1 MSTAPAGNHLP
12 LEVLRMKMKRLLSC
26 LLSLALALSLAAL
39 PASASSATFPD
50 IQSHWAKSYI
60 EAMTAA
66 GMFQGYED
74 GNFKPENQLTTAEA
88 LALCARAVGL
98 DSDTALDIA
107 TDYYTEVKDTLN
119 NEQTWFYQEFSICLA
134 TGILTSSDLKSL
146 YQSGD
151 LTDPIAKEDL
161 AVYLVRAMQ
170 LGPMAERLTSYP
182 LPFDDASSISGDAKP
197 SVYLLHIYGIVEGDE
212 YNDFSPKLSV
222 TRAVMATMLTR
233 AIAYMQAHGT
243 SPDLPEYTDY
253 AFRQGTIDSVSESG
267 STILLSLNSDLT
279 GAAIG
284 TVTLPDDVTIYENNM
299 ETTSSA
305 LKTGRH
311 ARVCLDSSGAAFAV
325 RVSDE
330 LEVFTAAVNG
340 IEDGSVAVTVD
351 GEERVLTM
359 DRFTQVQIGS
369 KTTGDASI
377 VDENGNYTTAV
388 CKLDDQGRLVAIQFT
403 GGTSTVEGILSDYTK
418 ASTSSASA
426 TIQLIGFDGVTRTY
440 TIPSEATITVDGLVD
455 SLSTTLKNSYV
466 VLRLLDEDASV
477 QSASVDTK
485 SNYVQGVIKSVD
497 SSDDTITITRLS
509 NDRNATYDV
518 TSSAVITYDG
528 KTTRLRDLDKN
539 DFVTILLNESD
550 DATMIQAYPSS
561 TTTEGTISE
570 RTFGSGTDTT
580 ITFVLTQKDGTK
592 VSFKVDLSD
601 PPTVERDDEDSTVD
615 KLRVGDEVEITV
627 RYGDVTRIE
636 AVTQNVNV
644 TGTVERI
651 IQEKSG
657 YTLELVLSDGEEVSY
672 AVDSSVPVTQNGDE
686 VALSTL
692 KPGYKLGL
700 AVNGEQVVSIEIQQA
715 VNTANKVSGT
725 ILYVDY
731 DEDLIYLR
739 AATDTGG
746 EEMVTVEVRSS
757 TVLLDVSTGEELAL
771 GDLDSGDVIE
781 VNGAYS
787 GTLFRATVILFQ

>member
-1 MSTAPAGNHLP
+1 
-12 LEVLRMKMKRLLSC
+12 MKVKRLLSC
-26 LLSLALALSLAAL
+26 LLSLVMVFSLTAL
-39 PASASSATFPD
+39 PASAATTFPD
-50 IQSHWAKSYI
+50 IQTHWAKSYI

-66 GMFQGYED
+66 GMFKGYED

-88 LALCARAVGL
+88 LALCARAIGL
-98 DSDTALDIA
+98 DSSTTMDIA
-107 TDYYTEVKDTLN
+107 TDYYTEVKTLLN
-119 NEQTWFYQEFSICLA
+119 NEQTWFYQEFSVCLA

-151 LTDPIAKEDL
+151 LTDPIEKEDL

-170 LGPMAERLTSYP
+170 LGPMADRLTSYP
-182 LPFDDASSISGDAKP
+182 LTFDDASSISADAKP
-197 SVYLLHIYGIVEGDE
+197 SVYLLHVYGIVEGDE
-212 YNDFSPKLSV
+212 FNDFSPKLNV

-253 AFRQGTIDSVSESG
+253 AFRQGVIASTSEANG
-267 STILLSLNSDLT
+267 VIQLTLNSDLT

-284 TVTLPDDVTIYENNM
+284 TITLPANVKIYENNM

-305 LKTGRH
+305 LKNGRH
-311 ARVCLDSSGAAFAV
+311 ARVCLDSTGTAFAV
-325 RVSDE
+325 RVSAE
-330 LEVFTAAVNG
+330 LETFTATVNG
-340 IEDGSVAVTVD
+340 IDGKNVAVTVN
-351 GEERVLTM
+351 GSGRLLTM
-359 DRFTQVQIGS
+359 DRFTQVQIGN
-369 KTTGDASI
+369 KTTGDYSI
-377 VDENGNYTTAV
+377 VDTGANYTTAV

-403 GGTSTVEGILSDYTK
+403 GGTSTVEGILADYTK

-440 TIPSEATITVDGLVD
+440 TIPSDATITVDGLVD

-485 SNYVQGVIKSVD
+485 SNYVQGVIRSVD
-497 SSDDTITITRLS
+497 SSDDTISITRLS

-601 PPTVERDDEDSTVD
+601 PPVVERDDEDSTVD
-615 KLRVGDEVEITV
+615 KLRVGDEVVFTV

-636 AVTQNVNV
+636 ATTQNVNL

-651 IQEKSG
+651 IQEKTG
-657 YTLELVLSDGEEVSY
+657 YTLEMLLSDGERVSY
-672 AVDSSVPVTQNGDE
+672 TVDSTVSVTQNNKE
-686 VALSTL
+686 VALSSL

-700 AVNGEQVVSIEIQQA
+700 AVNGDQVVAIEIQQA
-715 VNTANKVSGT
+715 VNTGNKVSGT

-731 DEDLIYLR
+731 AEDIIYLR
-739 AATDTGG
+739 ATTDTGG
-746 EEMVTVEVRSS
+746 EEMVTVEVPS
-757 TVLLDVSTGEELAL
+757 TAVILNASTGGTLIL
-771 GDLDSGDVIE
+771 RDLDTGSVIE
-781 VNGAYS
+781 VNGSYN
-787 GTLFRATVILFQ
+787 GTIFRATVILRQ

>member
-1 MSTAPAGNHLP
+1 
-12 LEVLRMKMKRLLSC
+12 MKVKRLLSC
-26 LLSLALALSLAAL
+26 LLSLVMVFSLTAL
-39 PASASSATFPD
+39 PASAATTFPD
-50 IQSHWAKSYI
+50 IQTHWAKSYI
-60 EAMTAA
+60 EAMTTA
-66 GMFQGYED
+66 GMFKGYED

-88 LALCARAVGL
+88 LALCARAIGL
-98 DSDTALDIA
+98 DSSTTMDIA
-107 TDYYTEVKDTLN
+107 TDYYTEVKTLLN
-119 NEQTWFYQEFSICLA
+119 NEQTWFYQEFSVCLA

-151 LTDPIAKEDL
+151 LTDPIEKEDL

-170 LGPMAERLTSYP
+170 LGPMADRLTSYP
-182 LPFDDASSISGDAKP
+182 LTFDDASSISADAKP
-197 SVYLLHIYGIVEGDE
+197 SVYLLHVYGIVEGDE
-212 YNDFSPKLSV
+212 FNDFSPKLNV

-253 AFRQGTIDSVSESG
+253 AFRQGVIASTSEANG
-267 STILLSLNSDLT
+267 VIQLTLNSDLT

-284 TVTLPDDVTIYENNM
+284 TITLPANVKIYENNM

-305 LKTGRH
+305 LKNGRH
-311 ARVCLDSSGAAFAV
+311 ARVCLDSTGTAFAV
-325 RVSDE
+325 RVSAE
-330 LEVFTAAVNG
+330 LETFTATVNG
-340 IEDGSVAVTVD
+340 IDGKNVAVTVN
-351 GEERVLTM
+351 GSGRLLTM
-359 DRFTQVQIGS
+359 DRFTQVQIGN
-369 KTTGDASI
+369 KTTGDYSI
-377 VDENGNYTTAV
+377 VDTGANYTTAV

-440 TIPSEATITVDGLVD
+440 TIPSDATITVDGLVD

-485 SNYVQGVIKSVD
+485 SNYVQGVIRSVD
-497 SSDDTITITRLS
+497 SSDDTISITRLS

-601 PPTVERDDEDSTVD
+601 PPVVERDDEDSTVD
-615 KLRVGDEVEITV
+615 KLRVGDEVVFTV

-636 AVTQNVNV
+636 ATTQNVNL

-651 IQEKSG
+651 IQEKTG
-657 YTLELVLSDGEEVSY
+657 YTLEMLLSDGERVSY
-672 AVDSSVPVTQNGDE
+672 TVDSTVSVTQNNKE
-686 VALSTL
+686 VALSSL

-700 AVNGEQVVSIEIQQA
+700 AVNGDQVVAIEIQQA
-715 VNTANKVSGT
+715 VNTGNKVSGT

-731 DEDLIYLR
+731 AEDIIYLR
-739 AATDTGG
+739 ATTDTGG
-746 EEMVTVEVRSS
+746 EEMVTVEVPS
-757 TVLLDVSTGEELAL
+757 TAVILNASTGGTLIL
-771 GDLDSGDVIE
+771 RDLDTGSVIE
-781 VNGAYS
+781 VNGSYN
-787 GTLFRATVILFQ
+787 GTIFRATVILRQ

>member
-1 MSTAPAGNHLP
+1 
-12 LEVLRMKMKRLLSC
+12 MKVKRLLSG
-26 LLSLALALSLAAL
+26 LLALVMVLTATIL
-39 PASASSATFPD
+39 PASAATTFPD
-50 IQSHWAKSYI
+50 IQNHWAKSYI

-66 GMFQGYED
+66 GMFKGYED

-88 LALCARAVGL
+88 LALCARTIGL
-98 DSDTALDIA
+98 DSSTTMDIA
-107 TDYYTEVKDTLN
+107 TDYYDTVKTTLN

-134 TGILTSSDLKSL
+134 TGILTTADLKSL

-182 LPFDDASSISGDAKP
+182 LTFDDASSISADAKP
-197 SVYLLHIYGIVEGDE
+197 SVYLLHVYGIVEGDE
-212 YNDFSPKLSV
+212 FNDFSPKLNV

-253 AFRQGTIDSVSESG
+253 AFRQGVISSVSTTNG
-267 STILLSLNSDLT
+267 VIQLSLNSDLT

-284 TVTLPDDVTIYENNM
+284 TVTLPANVTIYENNM

-305 LKTGRH
+305 LKNGRH
-311 ARVCLDSSGAAFAV
+311 ARVCLDSSGTPFAV
-325 RVSDE
+325 RVSGE
-330 LEVFTAAVNG
+330 LETFTATVNG
-340 IEDGSVAVTVD
+340 IDGKNVAVTVD
-351 GEERVLTM
+351 GTGRLLTM
-359 DRFTQVQIGS
+359 DRFTQVQIGT
-369 KTTGDASI
+369 KTTGDYSI
-377 VDENGNYTTAV
+377 VESGANYTTAV

-403 GGTSTVEGILSDYTK
+403 GGTSTTEGIFADYTK
-418 ASTSSASA
+418 SSTSSANA

-440 TIPSEATITVDGLVD
+440 TIPSDATITVDGLVD

-485 SNYVQGVIKSVD
+485 SNYVQGVIRSVD
-497 SSDDTITITRLS
+497 SSDDTISITRLS

-539 DFVTILLNESD
+539 DFVTILLNEND

-580 ITFVLTQKDGTK
+580 ITFVVTQKDGTK

-601 PPTVERDDEDSTVD
+601 PPVVERDDEDSTVD
-615 KLRVGDEVEITV
+615 KLRVGDEVEFTV

-636 AVTQNVNV
+636 ATTQNVNL

-657 YTLELVLSDGEEVSY
+657 YTLEMLLSDGERVSY
-672 AVDSSVPVTQNGDE
+672 TVDSTISVTQNNKE
-686 VALSTL
+686 VALSSL

-700 AVNGEQVVSIEIQQA
+700 AVNGDQVVAIEIQQA
-715 VNTANKVSGT
+715 VNSGNKVSGT
-725 ILYVDY
+725 ILVVDY
-731 DEDLIYLR
+731 AQDIIYLR
-739 AATDTGG
+739 AVTDTGG
-746 EEMVTVEVRSS
+746 EDIVTVSVPSS
-757 TVLLDVSTGEELAL
+757 AVILNASTGKSLVL
-771 GDLDSGDVIE
+771 RDLDSGNIIE
-781 VNGAYS
+781 VNGSYS
-787 GTLFRATVILFQ
+787 GTIFEATIILRQ

>member
-1 MSTAPAGNHLP
+1 
-12 LEVLRMKMKRLLSC
+12 MKVKRLLSC
-26 LLSLALALSLAAL
+26 LLSLVMVFSLTAL
-39 PASASSATFPD
+39 PASAATTFPD
-50 IQSHWAKSYI
+50 IQTHWAKSYI

-66 GMFQGYED
+66 GMFKGYED

-88 LALCARAVGL
+88 LALCARAIGL
-98 DSDTALDIA
+98 DSSTTMDIA
-107 TDYYTEVKDTLN
+107 TDYYTEVKTLLN
-119 NEQTWFYQEFSICLA
+119 NEQTWFYQEFSVCLA

-151 LTDPIAKEDL
+151 LTDPIEKEDL

-170 LGPMAERLTSYP
+170 LGPMADRLTSYP
-182 LPFDDASSISGDAKP
+182 LTFDDASSISADAKP
-197 SVYLLHIYGIVEGDE
+197 SVYLLHVYGIVEGDE
-212 YNDFSPKLSV
+212 FNDFSPKLNV

-253 AFRQGTIDSVSESG
+253 AFRQGVIASTSEANG
-267 STILLSLNSDLT
+267 VIQLTLNSDLT

-284 TVTLPDDVTIYENNM
+284 TITLPANVKIYENNM

-305 LKTGRH
+305 LKNGRH
-311 ARVCLDSSGAAFAV
+311 ARICLDSTGTAFAV
-325 RVSDE
+325 RVSAE
-330 LEVFTAAVNG
+330 LETFTATVNG
-340 IEDGSVAVTVD
+340 IDGKNVAVTVN
-351 GEERVLTM
+351 GSGRLLTM
-359 DRFTQVQIGS
+359 DRFTQVQIGN
-369 KTTGDASI
+369 KTTGDYSI
-377 VDENGNYTTAV
+377 VDTGANYTTAV

-440 TIPSEATITVDGLVD
+440 TIPSDATITVDGLVD

-485 SNYVQGVIKSVD
+485 SNYVQGVIRSVD
-497 SSDDTITITRLS
+497 SSDDTISITRLS

-580 ITFVLTQKDGTK
+580 ITFVLTQKGGTK

-601 PPTVERDDEDSTVD
+601 PPVVERDDEDSTVD
-615 KLRVGDEVEITV
+615 KLRVGDEVVFTV

-636 AVTQNVNV
+636 ATTQNVNL

-651 IQEKSG
+651 IQEKTG
-657 YTLELVLSDGEEVSY
+657 YTLEMLLSDGERVSY
-672 AVDSSVPVTQNGDE
+672 TVDSTVSVTQNNKE
-686 VALSTL
+686 VALSSL

-700 AVNGEQVVSIEIQQA
+700 AVNGDQVVAIEIQQA
-715 VNTANKVSGT
+715 VNTGNKVSGT

-731 DEDLIYLR
+731 AEDIIYLR
-739 AATDTGG
+739 ATTDTGG
-746 EEMVTVEVRSS
+746 EEMVTVEVPS
-757 TVLLDVSTGEELAL
+757 TAVILNASTGGTLIL
-771 GDLDSGDVIE
+771 RDLDTGSVIE
-781 VNGAYS
+781 VNGSYN
-787 GTLFRATVILFQ
+787 GTIFRATVILRQ

>member
-1 MSTAPAGNHLP
+1 
-12 LEVLRMKMKRLLSC
+12 MKVKRLLSG
-26 LLSLALALSLAAL
+26 LLALVMVLTATIL
-39 PASASSATFPD
+39 PASAATTFPD
-50 IQSHWAKSYI
+50 IQNHWAKSYI

-66 GMFQGYED
+66 GMFKGYED

-88 LALCARAVGL
+88 LALCARTIGL
-98 DSDTALDIA
+98 DSSTTMDIA
-107 TDYYTEVKDTLN
+107 TDYYDTVKTSLN

-134 TGILTSSDLKSL
+134 TGILTTADLKSL

-182 LPFDDASSISGDAKP
+182 LTFDDASSISADAKP
-197 SVYLLHIYGIVEGDE
+197 SVYLLHVYGIVEGDE
-212 YNDFSPKLSV
+212 FNDFSPKLNV

-253 AFRQGTIDSVSESG
+253 AFRQGVISSVSTTNG
-267 STILLSLNSDLT
+267 VIQLSLNSDLT

-284 TVTLPDDVTIYENNM
+284 TVTLPANVTIYENNM

-305 LKTGRH
+305 LKNGRH
-311 ARVCLDSSGAAFAV
+311 ARVCLDSSGTPFAV
-325 RVSDE
+325 RVSGE
-330 LEVFTAAVNG
+330 LETFTATVNG
-340 IEDGSVAVTVD
+340 IDGKNVAVTVD
-351 GEERVLTM
+351 GTGRLLTM
-359 DRFTQVQIGS
+359 DRFTQVQIGT
-369 KTTGDASI
+369 KTTGDYSI
-377 VDENGNYTTAV
+377 VESGANYTTAV

-403 GGTSTVEGILSDYTK
+403 GGTSTTEGIFADYTK
-418 ASTSSASA
+418 SSTSSANA

-440 TIPSEATITVDGLVD
+440 TIPSDATITVDGLVD

-485 SNYVQGVIKSVD
+485 SNYVQGVIRSVD
-497 SSDDTITITRLS
+497 SSDDTISITRLS

-539 DFVTILLNESD
+539 DFVTILLNEND

-580 ITFVLTQKDGTK
+580 ITFVVTQKDGTK

-601 PPTVERDDEDSTVD
+601 PPVVERDDEDSTVD
-615 KLRVGDEVEITV
+615 KLRVGDEVEFTV

-636 AVTQNVNV
+636 ATTQNVNL

-657 YTLELVLSDGEEVSY
+657 YTLEMLLSDGEEVSY
-672 AVDSSVPVTQNGDE
+672 TVDNSVSVTQNNKE
-686 VALSTL
+686 VALSSL

-700 AVNGEQVVSIEIQQA
+700 AVNGDQVVAIEIQQA
-715 VNTANKVSGT
+715 VNTGNKVSGT
-725 ILYVDY
+725 ILWVDY
-731 DEDLIYLR
+731 AQDLIYLR
-739 AATDTGG
+739 ATTDTGS
-746 EEMVTVEVRSS
+746 EEMVTVEVPPSA
-757 TVLLDVSTGEELAL
+757 VILNASTGKSLVL
-771 GDLDSGDVIE
+771 RDLDTGNVIE
-781 VNGAYS
+781 VNGSYS
-787 GTLFRATVILFQ
+787 GTIFEATIILRQ

>member
-1 MSTAPAGNHLP
+1 MSTAPADHQMP
-12 LEVLRMKMKRLLSC
+12 MEVSRMKVKRLLSG
-26 LLSLALALSLAAL
+26 LLALVMVLTATIL
-39 PASASSATFPD
+39 PASAATTFPD
-50 IQSHWAKSYI
+50 IQNHWAKSYI

-66 GMFQGYED
+66 GMFKGYED

-88 LALCARAVGL
+88 LALCARTIGL
-98 DSDTALDIA
+98 DSSTTMDIA
-107 TDYYTEVKDTLN
+107 TDYYDTVKTTLN
-119 NEQTWFYQEFSICLA
+119 NEQTWFYQEFAICLA
-134 TGILTSSDLKSL
+134 TGILTTSDLKSL

-182 LPFDDASSISGDAKP
+182 LTFDDASSISADAKP
-197 SVYLLHIYGIVEGDE
+197 SVYLLHVYGIVEGDE
-212 YNDFSPKLSV
+212 YNNFSPKLNV

-253 AFRQGTIDSVSESG
+253 AFRQGVISSATETNGTIH
-267 STILLSLNSDLT
+267 LSLNSDLT

-284 TVTLPDDVTIYENNM
+284 TVTLPANVKIYENNM

-305 LKTGRH
+305 LKNGRH
-311 ARVCLDSSGAAFAV
+311 ARVCLDSTGTPFAV
-325 RVSDE
+325 RVSGE
-330 LEVFTAAVNG
+330 LETFTATVNG
-340 IEDGSVAVTVD
+340 IDGNSVAVTVN
-351 GEERVLTM
+351 GTGRLLTM
-359 DRFTQVQIGS
+359 DRFTQVQIGN

-377 VDENGNYTTAV
+377 VDSGANYTTAV

-403 GGTSTVEGILSDYTK
+403 GGTSTVEGILTSYTK
-418 ASTSSASA
+418 ASTNSTSA

-440 TIPSEATITVDGLVD
+440 TIPSGATVTVDGLVD
-455 SLSTTLKNSYV
+455 DLSSSLKDSYV
-466 VLRLLDEDASV
+466 ILRLLDEDASV
-477 QSASVDTK
+477 QSVSVDTK
-485 SNYVQGVIKSVD
+485 SNYVQGVIRSVD
-497 SSDDTITITRLS
+497 SSDGTISITRLS
-509 NDRNATYDV
+509 NERIATYDV
-518 TSSAVITYDG
+518 TSSAIITYDG
-528 KTTRLRDLDKN
+528 ETTRLRDLDKN

-580 ITFVLTQKDGTK
+580 ITFVVTQKDGTK

-601 PPTVERDDEDSTVD
+601 PPVVERDDEDSTVD
-615 KLRVGDEVEITV
+615 KLRVGDEVEFTV
-627 RYGDVTRIE
+627 RYGEVTRIE
-636 AVTQNVNV
+636 AVTQNVNL

-657 YTLELVLSDGEEVSY
+657 YTLEMLLSDGERVSY
-672 AVDSSVPVTQNGDE
+672 TVDSTVSVTQNNKE
-686 VALSTL
+686 VALSSL

-700 AVNGEQVVSIEIQQA
+700 AVNGDQVVAIEIQQA
-715 VNTANKVSGT
+715 VNTGNKVSGT

-731 DEDLIYLR
+731 AEDIIYLR
-739 AATDTGG
+739 ATTDTGG
-746 EEMVTVEVRSS
+746 EEMVTVEVPS
-757 TVLLDVSTGEELAL
+757 TAVILNASTGGTLTL
-771 GDLDSGDVIE
+771 RNLDTGSIIE

-787 GTLFRATVILFQ
+787 GTIFQATVILRQ

>member
-1 MSTAPAGNHLP
+1 MSTAPADHQMP
-12 LEVLRMKMKRLLSC
+12 MEVSRMKVKRLLSG
-26 LLSLALALSLAAL
+26 LLALVMVLTATIL
-39 PASASSATFPD
+39 PASAATTFPD
-50 IQSHWAKSYI
+50 IQNHWAKSYI

-66 GMFQGYED
+66 GMFKGYED

-88 LALCARAVGL
+88 LALCARTVGL
-98 DSDTALDIA
+98 DSSTISDIT
-107 TDYYTEVKDTLN
+107 TDYYDTVKTTLN

-134 TGILTSSDLKSL
+134 TGILTTSDLKSL

-182 LPFDDASSISGDAKP
+182 LTFDDASSISADAKP
-197 SVYLLHIYGIVEGDE
+197 SVYLLHVYGIVEGDE
-212 YNDFSPKLSV
+212 FNNFSPKLNV

-253 AFRQGTIDSVSESG
+253 AFRQGVIASATETNGVIQL
-267 STILLSLNSDLT
+267 TLNSDLT

-284 TVTLPDDVTIYENNM
+284 TITLPANVKIYENNM

-305 LKTGRH
+305 LKNGRH
-311 ARVCLDSSGAAFAV
+311 ARICLDSTGTPFAV
-325 RVSDE
+325 RVSAE
-330 LEVFTAAVNG
+330 LETFTATVNG
-340 IEDGSVAVTVD
+340 IDGKNVAVTVD
-351 GEERVLTM
+351 GSGQLLTM

-369 KTTGDASI
+369 KTTGDYSI
-377 VDENGNYTTAV
+377 VESGANYTTAV

-403 GGTSTVEGILSDYTK
+403 GGTSTVEGILADYTR

-440 TIPSEATITVDGLVD
+440 TIPSDATITVDGLVD
-455 SLSTTLKNSYV
+455 TLSTSLKDSYV

-497 SSDDTITITRLS
+497 SSDDTISITRLS
-509 NDRNATYDV
+509 NDRSATYDV

-528 KTTRLRDLDKN
+528 ETTRLKDLDKN

-580 ITFVLTQKDGTK
+580 ITFVVTQKDGTK

-601 PPTVERDDEDSTVD
+601 PPVVERDDEDSTVD
-615 KLRVGDEVEITV
+615 KLRVGDEVEFTV

-636 AVTQNVNV
+636 ATTQNVNL

-657 YTLELVLSDGEEVSY
+657 YTLEMLLSDGEEVSY
-672 AVDSSVPVTQNGDE
+672 TVDNSVSVTQNNKE
-686 VALSTL
+686 VALSSL

-700 AVNGEQVVSIEIQQA
+700 AVNGDQVVAIEIQQA
-715 VNTANKVSGT
+715 VNTGNKVSGT

-731 DEDLIYLR
+731 SEDIIYLR
-739 AATDTGG
+739 ATTDTGS
-746 EEMVTVEVRSS
+746 EEMVTVEVPSS
-757 TVLLDVSTGEELAL
+757 AVILNASTGGTLVL
-771 GDLDSGDVIE
+771 RDLDTGDIIE
-781 VNGAYS
+781 VNGSYS
-787 GTLFRATVILFQ
+787 GTIFEATIILRQ

>member
-1 MSTAPAGNHLP
+1 MSTAPADHQMP
-12 LEVLRMKMKRLLSC
+12 MEVSRMKVKRLLSG
-26 LLSLALALSLAAL
+26 LLALVMVLTATIL
-39 PASASSATFPD
+39 PASAATTFPD

-66 GMFQGYED
+66 GMFKGYED

-88 LALCARAVGL
+88 LALCARTVGL
-98 DSDTALDIA
+98 DSSTISDIT
-107 TDYYTEVKDTLN
+107 TDYYDTVKTTLN

-134 TGILTSSDLKSL
+134 TGILTTSDLKSL

-182 LPFDDASSISGDAKP
+182 LTFDDASSISADAKP
-197 SVYLLHIYGIVEGDE
+197 SVYLLHVYGIVEGDE
-212 YNDFSPKLSV
+212 FNNFSPKLNV

-253 AFRQGTIDSVSESG
+253 AFRQGVISSVSTTNG
-267 STILLSLNSDLT
+267 VIQLSLNSDLT

-284 TVTLPDDVTIYENNM
+284 TVTLPANVKIYENNM

-305 LKTGRH
+305 LKNGRH
-311 ARVCLDSSGAAFAV
+311 ARVCLDSSGTPFAV
-325 RVSDE
+325 RVSGE
-330 LEVFTAAVNG
+330 LETFTATVNG
-340 IEDGSVAVTVD
+340 IDGKNVAVTAD
-351 GEERVLTM
+351 GTGRLLTM
-359 DRFTQVQIGS
+359 DRFTQVQIGT
-369 KTTGDASI
+369 KTTGDYSI
-377 VDENGNYTTAV
+377 VDSGANYTTAV

-418 ASTSSASA
+418 ASTSSANA

-440 TIPSEATITVDGLVD
+440 TIPSDATITVDGLVD
-455 SLSTTLKNSYV
+455 SLSSSLKDSYV
-466 VLRLLDEDASV
+466 ILRLLDEDASV
-477 QSASVDTK
+477 QSVSVDTK

-497 SSDDTITITRLS
+497 SSDDTISITRLS
-509 NDRNATYDV
+509 NDRTATYDV

-528 KTTRLRDLDKN
+528 ETTRLKDLDKN

-580 ITFVLTQKDGTK
+580 ITFVVTQKDGTK

-601 PPTVERDDEDSTVD
+601 PPVVERDDEDSTVD
-615 KLRVGDEVEITV
+615 KLRVGDEVEFTV

-636 AVTQNVNV
+636 ATTQNVNL

-657 YTLELVLSDGEEVSY
+657 YTLEMLLSDGEEVSY
-672 AVDSSVPVTQNGDE
+672 TVDNSVSVTQNNKE
-686 VALSTL
+686 VALSSL

-700 AVNGEQVVSIEIQQA
+700 AVNGDQVVAIEIQQA
-715 VNTANKVSGT
+715 VNTGNKVSGT

-731 DEDLIYLR
+731 SEDIIYLR
-739 AATDTGG
+739 ATTDTGS
-746 EEMVTVEVRSS
+746 EEMVTVEVPSS
-757 TVLLDVSTGEELAL
+757 AVILNASTGGTLVL
-771 GDLDSGDVIE
+771 RDLDTGDIIE
-781 VNGAYS
+781 VNGSYS
-787 GTLFRATVILFQ
+787 GTIFEATIILRQ

>member
-1 MSTAPAGNHLP
+1 MSTAPADHQMP
-12 LEVLRMKMKRLLSC
+12 MEVSRMKVKRLLSG
-26 LLSLALALSLAAL
+26 LLALVMVLTATIL
-39 PASASSATFPD
+39 PASAATTFPD

-66 GMFQGYED
+66 GMFKGYED

-88 LALCARAVGL
+88 LALCARTVGL
-98 DSDTALDIA
+98 DSSTTMDIA
-107 TDYYTEVKDTLN
+107 TDYYDTVKTTLN

-134 TGILTSSDLKSL
+134 TGILTTSDLKSL

-151 LTDPIAKEDL
+151 LTAPIAKEDL
-161 AVYLVRAMQ
+161 AIYLVRAMQ

-182 LPFDDASSISGDAKP
+182 LTFDDASSISADAKP
-197 SVYLLHIYGIVEGDE
+197 SVYLLHVYGIVEGDQF
-212 YNDFSPKLSV
+212 NDFSPKLNV

-253 AFRQGTIDSVSESG
+253 AFRQGVISSVSETNG
-267 STILLSLNSDLT
+267 VIQLSLNSDLT

-284 TVTLPDDVTIYENNM
+284 TVTLPANVTIYENNM

-305 LKTGRH
+305 LKNGRH
-311 ARVCLDSSGAAFAV
+311 ARVCLDSSGTPFAV
-325 RVSDE
+325 RASGE
-330 LEVFTAAVNG
+330 LETFTATVNG
-340 IEDGSVAVTVD
+340 IDGKNVAVTAD
-351 GEERVLTM
+351 GTGRLLTM
-359 DRFTQVQIGS
+359 DRFTQVQIGT
-369 KTTGDASI
+369 KTTGDYSI
-377 VDENGNYTTAV
+377 VDSGANYTTAV

-403 GGTSTVEGILSDYTK
+403 GGTSTVEGIFADYTK
-418 ASTSSASA
+418 ASTSSTSA

-440 TIPSEATITVDGLVD
+440 TIPSDATITVDGLVD
-455 SLSTTLKNSYV
+455 SLSSSLKDSYV
-466 VLRLLDEDASV
+466 ILRLLDEDASV
-477 QSASVDTK
+477 QSVSVDTK

-497 SSDDTITITRLS
+497 SSDDTISITRLS
-509 NDRNATYDV
+509 NDRTATYDV

-528 KTTRLRDLDKN
+528 ETTRLRDLDKN

-580 ITFVLTQKDGTK
+580 ITFVITQKDGTK
-592 VSFKVDLSD
+592 ASFKVDLSD
-601 PPTVERDDEDSTVD
+601 PPTVERDEEDSTVD
-615 KLRVGDEVEITV
+615 KLRVGDVVEFTI
-627 RYGDVTRIE
+627 RYGAVTRIK
-636 AVTQNVNV
+636 ATTQNVNL

-657 YTLELVLSDGEEVSY
+657 YTLEMLLSDGEKVSY
-672 AVDSSVPVTQNGDE
+672 TVDSTISVTQNNKE
-686 VALSTL
+686 VALSSL

-700 AVNGEQVVSIEIQQA
+700 AVNGDQVVAIEIQQA
-715 VNTANKVSGT
+715 VNSGNKVSGT

-731 DEDLIYLR
+731 AEDIIYLR
-739 AATDTGG
+739 AVTDTGG
-746 EEMVTVEVRSS
+746 EDIVTVSVPSS
-757 TVLLDVSTGEELAL
+757 AVILNASTGKSLVL
-771 GDLDSGDVIE
+771 RDLDSGNIIE
-781 VNGAYS
+781 VNGSYS
-787 GTLFRATVILFQ
+787 GTIFQATVILRQ

>member
-1 MSTAPAGNHLP
+1 MSTAPADHQMP
-12 LEVLRMKMKRLLSC
+12 MEVSRMKVKRLLSG
-26 LLSLALALSLAAL
+26 LLALVMVLTATIL
-39 PASASSATFPD
+39 PASAATTFPD

-66 GMFQGYED
+66 GMFKGYED

-88 LALCARAVGL
+88 LALCARTVGL
-98 DSDTALDIA
+98 DSSTTMDIA
-107 TDYYTEVKDTLN
+107 TDYYDTVKTTLN

-134 TGILTSSDLKSL
+134 TGILTTSDLKSL

-182 LPFDDASSISGDAKP
+182 LTFDDASSISADAKP
-197 SVYLLHIYGIVEGDE
+197 SVYLLHVYGIVEGDE
-212 YNDFSPKLSV
+212 FNDFSPKLNV

-253 AFRQGTIDSVSESG
+253 AFRQGVISSVSETNG
-267 STILLSLNSDLT
+267 VIQLSLNSDLT

-284 TVTLPDDVTIYENNM
+284 TVTLPANVTIYENNM

-305 LKTGRH
+305 LKNGRH
-311 ARVCLDSSGAAFAV
+311 ARVCLDSSGTPFAV
-325 RVSDE
+325 RVSGE
-330 LEVFTAAVNG
+330 LETFTATVNG
-340 IEDGSVAVTVD
+340 IDGKNVAVTAD
-351 GEERVLTM
+351 GTGRLLTM
-359 DRFTQVQIGS
+359 DRFTQVQIGT
-369 KTTGDASI
+369 KTTGDYSI
-377 VDENGNYTTAV
+377 VDSGANYTTAV

-403 GGTSTVEGILSDYTK
+403 GGTSTVEGIFADYTK
-418 ASTSSASA
+418 ASTSSTSA

-440 TIPSEATITVDGLVD
+440 TIPSDATITVDGLVD
-455 SLSTTLKNSYV
+455 SLSSSLKDSYV
-466 VLRLLDEDASV
+466 ILRLLDEDASV
-477 QSASVDTK
+477 QSVSVDTN

-497 SSDDTITITRLS
+497 SSDDTISITRLS
-509 NDRNATYDV
+509 NDRTATYDV

-528 KTTRLRDLDKN
+528 ETTRLRDLDKN

-580 ITFVLTQKDGTK
+580 ITFVVTQKDGTK

-601 PPTVERDDEDSTVD
+601 PPVVERDDEDSTVD
-615 KLRVGDEVEITV
+615 KLRVGDEVEFTV
-627 RYGDVTRIE
+627 RYGEVTRIE
-636 AVTQNVNV
+636 AVTQNVNL

-657 YTLELVLSDGEEVSY
+657 YTLEMLLSDGEEVSY
-672 AVDSSVPVTQNGDE
+672 TVDNSVSVTQNSKE
-686 VALSTL
+686 VALSSL

-700 AVNGEQVVSIEIQQA
+700 AVNGDQVVAIEIQQA
-715 VNTANKVSGT
+715 VNTGNKVSGT

-731 DEDLIYLR
+731 AEDIIYLR
-739 AATDTGG
+739 ATTDAGS
-746 EEMVTVEVRSS
+746 EEMVTVEVPSS
-757 TVLLDVSTGEELAL
+757 TVILNASTGGTLVL
-771 GDLDSGDVIE
+771 RDLDTGDSIE

-787 GTLFRATVILFQ
+787 GTIFQATIILRQ

>member
-1 MSTAPAGNHLP
+1 
-12 LEVLRMKMKRLLSC
+12 MKVKRLLSG
-26 LLSLALALSLAAL
+26 LLALVMVLTATIL
-39 PASASSATFPD
+39 PASAATTFPD

-66 GMFQGYED
+66 GMFKGYED

-88 LALCARAVGL
+88 LALCARTVGL
-98 DSDTALDIA
+98 DSSTISDIT
-107 TDYYTEVKDTLN
+107 TDYYDTVKTTLN

-134 TGILTSSDLKSL
+134 TGILTTSDLKSL

-182 LPFDDASSISGDAKP
+182 LTFDDASSISADAKP
-197 SVYLLHIYGIVEGDE
+197 SVYLLHVYGIVEGDE
-212 YNDFSPKLSV
+212 FNNFSPKLNV

-243 SPDLPEYTDY
+243 SLDLPEYTDY
-253 AFRQGTIDSVSESG
+253 AFRQGVISSVSTTNG
-267 STILLSLNSDLT
+267 VIQLSLNSDLT

-284 TVTLPDDVTIYENNM
+284 TVTLPANVKIYENNM

-305 LKTGRH
+305 LKNGRH
-311 ARVCLDSSGAAFAV
+311 ARVCLDSSGTPFAV
-325 RVSDE
+325 RVSGE
-330 LEVFTAAVNG
+330 LETFTATVNG
-340 IEDGSVAVTVD
+340 IDGKNVAVTAD
-351 GEERVLTM
+351 GTGRLLTM
-359 DRFTQVQIGS
+359 DRFTQVQIGT
-369 KTTGDASI
+369 KTTGDYSI
-377 VDENGNYTTAV
+377 VDSGANYTTAV

-418 ASTSSASA
+418 ASTSSANA

-440 TIPSEATITVDGLVD
+440 TIPSDATITVDGLVD
-455 SLSTTLKNSYV
+455 SLSSSLKDSYV
-466 VLRLLDEDASV
+466 ILRLLDEDASV
-477 QSASVDTK
+477 QSVSVDTK

-497 SSDDTITITRLS
+497 SSDDTISITRLS
-509 NDRNATYDV
+509 NDRTATYDV

-528 KTTRLRDLDKN
+528 ETTRLKDLDKN

-580 ITFVLTQKDGTK
+580 ITFVVTQKDGTK

-601 PPTVERDDEDSTVD
+601 PPVVERDDEDSTVD
-615 KLRVGDEVEITV
+615 KLRVGDEVEFTV

-636 AVTQNVNV
+636 ATTQNVNL

-657 YTLELVLSDGEEVSY
+657 YTLEMLLSDGEEVSY
-672 AVDSSVPVTQNGDE
+672 TVDNSVSVTQNNKE
-686 VALSTL
+686 VALSSL

-700 AVNGEQVVSIEIQQA
+700 AVNGDQVVAIEIQQA
-715 VNTANKVSGT
+715 VNTGNKVSGT

-731 DEDLIYLR
+731 SEDIIYLR
-739 AATDTGG
+739 ATTDTGS
-746 EEMVTVEVRSS
+746 EEMVTVEVPSS
-757 TVLLDVSTGEELAL
+757 AVILNASTGGTLVL
-771 GDLDSGDVIE
+771 RDLDTGDIIE
-781 VNGAYS
+781 VNGSYS
-787 GTLFRATVILFQ
+787 GTIFEATIILRQ

>member
-1 MSTAPAGNHLP
+1 
-12 LEVLRMKMKRLLSC
+12 MKVKRLLSC
-26 LLSLALALSLAAL
+26 LLSLVMVFSLTAL
-39 PASASSATFPD
+39 PASAATTFPD
-50 IQSHWAKSYI
+50 IQTHWAKSYI

-66 GMFQGYED
+66 GMFKGYED

-88 LALCARAVGL
+88 LALCARAIGL
-98 DSDTALDIA
+98 DSSTTMDIA
-107 TDYYTEVKDTLN
+107 TDYYTEVKTLLN
-119 NEQTWFYQEFSICLA
+119 NEQTWFYQEFSVCLA

-151 LTDPIAKEDL
+151 LTDPIEKEDL

-170 LGPMAERLTSYP
+170 LGPMADRLTSYP
-182 LPFDDASSISGDAKP
+182 LTFDDASSISADAKP
-197 SVYLLHIYGIVEGDE
+197 SVYLLHVYGIVEGDE
-212 YNDFSPKLSV
+212 FNDFSPKLNV

-253 AFRQGTIDSVSESG
+253 AFRQGVIASTSEANG
-267 STILLSLNSDLT
+267 VIQLTLNSDLT

-284 TVTLPDDVTIYENNM
+284 TITLPANVKIYENNM

-305 LKTGRH
+305 LKNGRH
-311 ARVCLDSSGAAFAV
+311 ARVCLDSTGTAFAV
-325 RVSDE
+325 RVSAE
-330 LEVFTAAVNG
+330 LETFTATVNG
-340 IEDGSVAVTVD
+340 IDGKNVAVTVN
-351 GEERVLTM
+351 GSGRLLTM
-359 DRFTQVQIGS
+359 DRFTQVQIGN
-369 KTTGDASI
+369 KTTGDYSI
-377 VDENGNYTTAV
+377 VDTGANYTTAV

-418 ASTSSASA
+418 ASTSSAST

-440 TIPSEATITVDGLVD
+440 TIPSDATITVDGLVD

-485 SNYVQGVIKSVD
+485 SNYVQGVIRSVD
-497 SSDDTITITRLS
+497 SSDDTISITRLS

-601 PPTVERDDEDSTVD
+601 PPVVERDDEDSTVD
-615 KLRVGDEVEITV
+615 KLRVGDEVVFTV

-636 AVTQNVNV
+636 ATTQNVNL

-651 IQEKSG
+651 IQEKTG
-657 YTLELVLSDGEEVSY
+657 YTLEMLLSDGERVSY
-672 AVDSSVPVTQNGDE
+672 TVDSTVSVTQNNKE
-686 VALSTL
+686 VALSSL

-700 AVNGEQVVSIEIQQA
+700 AVNGDQVVAIEIQQA
-715 VNTANKVSGT
+715 VNTGNKVSGT

-731 DEDLIYLR
+731 AEDIIYLR
-739 AATDTGG
+739 ATTDTGG
-746 EEMVTVEVRSS
+746 EEMVTVEVPS
-757 TVLLDVSTGEELAL
+757 TAVILNASTGGTLIL
-771 GDLDSGDVIE
+771 RDLDTGSVIE
-781 VNGAYS
+781 VNGSYN
-787 GTLFRATVILFQ
+787 GTIFRATVILRQ